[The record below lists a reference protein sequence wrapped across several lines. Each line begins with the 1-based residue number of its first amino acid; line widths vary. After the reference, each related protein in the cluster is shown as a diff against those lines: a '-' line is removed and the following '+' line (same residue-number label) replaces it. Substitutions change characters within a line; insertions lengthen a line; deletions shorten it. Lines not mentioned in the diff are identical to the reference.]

1 MCFPD
6 FCFSNRKAYDL
17 YSPENLSGD
26 HRKHRGKCENRGF
39 SPALQMGQ
47 FHLKISPKNEKT
59 DRRSGRRR
67 IKKMVGIARFELATF
82 CPPDKRANQ
91 AALYP
96 VSLWC
101 SIKKMKHN
109 ITILSVNASSNKKK
123 ILFFSSS
130 DKIWQNGTQRR
141 EKTTMKSKRT
151 GKTVPVGN
159 GLFQTISSVKCFHYF
174 KDLSKN
180 LFGFRFFLQ
189 SIAPLP

>member
-67 IKKMVGIARFELATF
+67 IKKMVGAQGFEPWTF
-82 CPPDKRANQ
+82 CSQSRRASQ
-91 AALYP
+91 TALCP
-96 VSLWC
+96 VKQLFC
-101 SIKKMKHN
+101 N
-109 ITILSVNASSNKKK
+109 ITAFQGKSSLSAWKSVA
-123 ILFFSSS
+123 FSS
-130 DKIWQNGTQRR
+130 DLL
-141 EKTTMKSKRT
+141 KTETIPSSK
-151 GKTVPVGN
+151 
-159 GLFQTISSVKCFHYF
+159 
-174 KDLSKN
+174 
-180 LFGFRFFLQ
+180 
-189 SIAPLP
+189 

>member
-96 VSLWC
+96 DY
-101 SIKKMKHN
+101 N
-109 ITILSVNASSNKKK
+109 IIMHIIFCNISEFQLNASSKIKKNAFLR
-123 ILFFSSS
+123 ILRWSL
-130 DKIWQNGTQRR
+130 K
-141 EKTTMKSKRT
+141 
-151 GKTVPVGN
+151 
-159 GLFQTISSVKCFHYF
+159 
-174 KDLSKN
+174 
-180 LFGFRFFLQ
+180 
-189 SIAPLP
+189 